1 MLKLLVIGK
10 KNLDQSKIQGL
21 DKYKTISLNWH
32 TSYKSDFMYDHDA
45 VLVFNEWKPSNR
57 IFIDKIKSHKIP
69 VLYLVDGVIDWNYL
83 HHNWS
88 YIKPQ
93 GAFLQ
98 PMISDYLGVIGN
110 DQKDILSTIV
120 PISKI
125 KVVGIPRL
133 DKFKI
138 NDETHEAKYDVLV
151 TTPTTPYLNKET
163 KIQVSVAL
171 KNLKDFFSKK
181 NLNANWRI
189 RPDIASE
196 IDVKSNFKTSLK
208 NQISRSKCVISF
220 SSTIII
226 ESMLLGKP
234 TGLLDFSNNPKLINT
249 AWILSGKENIPS
261 FIDSILNPSKSL
273 ISYQNLC
280 LNKLLYRGNSSKNL
294 INTLYQ
300 ISGKKLPYVLNEN
313 KNRNYIIQKDTQI
326 LDLSDYD
333 DNIKSYVLDAYTQ
346 QNEINV
352 KTLQLTMTRIDEFIN
367 DTKDYKQISRQH
379 IHSFLKR
386 IHGFIDSYK

>member
-10 KNLDQSKIQGL
+10 KNLDQSKILGL
-21 DKYKTISLNWH
+21 EKYKTISLDWH
-32 TSYKSDFMYDHDA
+32 TSFKNGVIYDHDA
-45 VLVFNEWKPSNR
+45 ALVFNEWKPSNR
-57 IFIDKIKSHKIP
+57 IFIDKIKTLKIP
-69 VLYLVDGVIDWNYL
+69 VMYIVDGVIDWNYL

-93 GAFLQ
+93 GTFLQ
-98 PMISDYLGVIGN
+98 PMVSDFLGVIGN

-133 DKFKI
+133 DKFKV
-138 NDETHEAKYDVLV
+138 NDETHAAKYDVLI

-171 KNLKDFFSKK
+171 KNLKDFFSKQ
-181 NLNANWRI
+181 NLIANWRI

-208 NQISRSKCVISF
+208 NQICRSKCVISF
-220 SSTIII
+220 CSTVII

-261 FIDSILNPSKSL
+261 FFDSILNPSKSL

-280 LNKLLYRGNSSKNL
+280 LNKLLYRGNSCKNL
-294 INTLYQ
+294 INILHQ
-300 ISGKKLPYVLNEN
+300 ISDKKLPYALSEN
-313 KNRNYIIQKDTQI
+313 KTPNYIIQKDSQT

-333 DNIKSYVLDAYTQ
+333 DNVKSYILDAYTQ
-346 QNEINV
+346 QNEINA
-352 KTLQLTMTRIDEFIN
+352 KTLQIAMTRIDEFIT

-386 IHGFIDSYK
+386 ISKFIDSYK